1 MASDQRLTSGAA
13 QVTAADCY
21 TRGMTPV
28 GQSYL
33 LFQLQRIDSQGDST
47 LQRIQELDARL
58 ADRDAEVAADHDA
71 QVHQESLHDQQREL
85 RDLELQLGSVQE
97 KLTTEER
104 RLYAGRGAPR
114 SQLESLHQ
122 EVESLQG
129 RVTELEDAVLVAM
142 EAVEEAEAAAAAAAE
157 RAAAAQAAGAQNREA
172 LGREK
177 AEVEAQLRQLR
188 RDRSAITAQLA
199 PASTALYD
207 RLRQQAGGI
216 AVAEVAQGRCQGCRL
231 TLPSYTIQQARQA
244 DRLQQCPTCR
254 RVLYIAL

>member
-1 MASDQRLTSGAA
+1 M
-13 QVTAADCY
+13 AADCY

-33 LFQLQRIDSQGDST
+33 LFQLQQIDSQGDGA

-58 ADRDAEVAADHDA
+58 ADRAAEAAADRDA
-71 QVHQESLHDQQREL
+71 QTHQEALHNQQREL

-142 EAVEEAEAAAAAAAE
+142 EAVEEAEAAAAAAAQ
-157 RAAAAQAAGAQNREA
+157 RAAAAQATGEQNRAA
-172 LGREK
+172 LGQDK
-177 AEVEAQLRQLR
+177 AEVEARLRQLQQ
-188 RDRSAITAQLA
+188 DRAAITAQLA
-199 PASTALYD
+199 PASLALYD

-254 RVLYIAL
+254 RVLYVAL

>member
-1 MASDQRLTSGAA
+1 
-13 QVTAADCY
+13 
-21 TRGMTPV
+21 MTPV

-33 LFQLQRIDSQGDST
+33 LFQLQQIDSQGDDA
-47 LQRIQELDARL
+47 LRRIQELDAALADRAAEAA
-58 ADRDAEVAADHDA
+58 ADRDAQTHGEH
-71 QVHQESLHDQQREL
+71 LRDQQREL
-85 RDLELQLGSVQE
+85 RDLELRLGTVQE

-129 RVTELEDAVLVAM
+129 QVATLEDTVLTAM
-142 EAVEEAEAAAAAAAE
+142 EIVEDAEAAAAAATQ
-157 RAAAAQAAGAQNREA
+157 RAAAAQAAGDQNRAA
-172 LGREK
+172 LERDK
-177 AEVEAQLRQLR
+177 AAIETRLRQLQ

-199 PASTALYD
+199 PTSLALYD
-207 RLRQQAGGI
+207 RLRRQAGGI
-216 AVAEVAQGRCQGCRL
+216 AVAEVAQRRCQGCRL

-254 RVLYIAL
+254 RVLYVAL

>member
-1 MASDQRLTSGAA
+1 
-13 QVTAADCY
+13 
-21 TRGMTPV
+21 MTPV

-33 LFQLQRIDSQGDST
+33 LFQLQQIDSQGDGA
-47 LQRIQELDARL
+47 LQRIQELDTRL
-58 ADRDAEVAADHDA
+58 ADRAAEAAADRDA
-71 QVHQESLHDQQREL
+71 QAHQETLHDQQGEL
-85 RDLELQLGSVQE
+85 RDLELQLGSVQD

-114 SQLESLHQ
+114 SQLQSLHQ

-129 RVTELEDAVLVAM
+129 RVTELEDAALVAM
-142 EAVEEAEAAAAAAAE
+142 EAVEEAEAAAAAAAQ
-157 RAAAAQAAGAQNREA
+157 RAAAAQAAGEQNREA
-172 LGREK
+172 LGQDK
-177 AEVEAQLRQLR
+177 AEVEAQLRRLQ

-207 RLRQQAGGI
+207 RLRKRAGGI

-254 RVLYIAL
+254 RVLYVAL